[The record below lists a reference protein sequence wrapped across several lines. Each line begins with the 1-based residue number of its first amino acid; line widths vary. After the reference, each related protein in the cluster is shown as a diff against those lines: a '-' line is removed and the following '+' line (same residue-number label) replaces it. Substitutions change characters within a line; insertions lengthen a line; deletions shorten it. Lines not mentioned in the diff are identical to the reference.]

1 MTTPD
6 QIHDAYNRKVAQIRD
21 RQDLT
26 PQARQ
31 VAMARAH
38 QEATTKIAALR
49 DTDRQQYQERR
60 NTLEKRLFGQ
70 RDVTGADAMSARDA
84 RERAAT
90 YTNPDDATAAYKRA
104 QRDGDRDMMRALG
117 NWAAD
122 QAALPILGEAWHGLV
137 ETHAAAT
144 PGYAQN
150 LEELRGLVEP
160 GTYGDHTYATPAV
173 PSELGRMSPQQV
185 TSLANSELTVY
196 GNDAPEA
203 A

>member
-1 MTTPD
+1 MTPE
-6 QIHDAYNRKVAQIRD
+6 QIREAHNRQIEKIRN
-21 RQDLT
+21 RQDLSD
-26 PQARQ
+26 QAKQ

-38 QEATTKIAALR
+38 ESTVTKLESMRQA
-49 DTDRQQYQERR
+49 DRQQYDERR
-60 NTLEKRLFGQ
+60 TQLEKRLFGN
-70 RDVTGADAMSARDA
+70 RELSGTDALSARDA

-90 YTNPDDATAAYKRA
+90 YTHPDEAHAAYKRA

-117 NWAAD
+117 SWAAD
-122 QAALPILGEAWHGLV
+122 QAAMPILGEAWRPLV

-150 LEELRGLVEP
+150 LEELRNLQEP
-160 GTYGDHTYATPAV
+160 GQFGDNSYATPAV
-173 PSELGRMSPQQV
+173 PNELGSMSPQQV
-185 TSLANSELTVY
+185 SRLADSDLTIY

>member
-1 MTTPD
+1 MTPE
-6 QIHDAYNRKVAQIRD
+6 QIHAAYNRKVEQIRA

-31 VAMARAH
+31 VAIARAH
-38 QEATTKIAALR
+38 TAASEQIGQLR
-49 DTDRQQYQERR
+49 DTARQQYQERR
-60 NTLEKRLFGQ
+60 ETLEKRLFGQ
-70 RDVTGADAMSARDA
+70 REVSGVDALSARDA
-84 RERAAT
+84 RERAARFT
-90 YTNPDDATAAYKRA
+90 HPDEALAAYKRA
-104 QRDGDRDMMRALG
+104 QRDGDKDMMRALG

-122 QAALPILGEAWHGLV
+122 QAAMPHLGESWRPLV
-137 ETHAAAT
+137 EHHAAAT

-150 LEELRGLVEP
+150 LEELRSLVEP
-160 GTYGDHTYATPAV
+160 GTYTDTTYVTPAV

-185 TSLANSELTVY
+185 VSLANSDLTVY